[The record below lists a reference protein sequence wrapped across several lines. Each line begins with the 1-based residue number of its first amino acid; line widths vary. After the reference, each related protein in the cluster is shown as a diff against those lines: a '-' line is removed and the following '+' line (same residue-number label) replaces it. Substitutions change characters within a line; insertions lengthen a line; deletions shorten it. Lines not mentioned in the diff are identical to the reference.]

1 MTKVREWTWRLG
13 AGLFLGGAVGVVL
26 GSLALI
32 VLVLVEPRPAS
43 ALPAFR
49 DALVTDQLAVNGSA
63 GADVTYVVPD
73 AVISLSIKG
82 VGGFAWRLGDD
93 SSDITAG
100 RYVPFSGTEAWN
112 GDPAALGG
120 KTLYLRGDT
129 VSSGAVAILLV
140 TRP

>member
-1 MTKVREWTWRLG
+1 MKELRDLLFLVKAYVVGAAFGVVVSLG
-13 AGLFLGGAVGVVL
+13 AIIA
-26 GSLALI
+26 LALI
-32 VLVLVEPRPAS
+32 EPPPANALV
-43 ALPAFR
+43 AFR

-73 AVISLSIKG
+73 NVVSLSIKG
-82 VGGFAWRLGDD
+82 IGGFAWRLGDD
-93 SSDITAG
+93 SSDITAN

-129 VSSGAVAILLV
+129 ASSGSVAILLV